1 MRNCDNWS
9 PSSAATLKP
18 ECLWGVGSESSLS
31 TSRFSLGVSMVKRLP
46 RAWSGHS
53 QCLELRAH
61 ILVEKKL
68 SVNVTTH
75 HNRAIPDSRVYLSYG
90 VTLVSPVNQKLLN
103 TKLGNR
109 TWTFCRQR
117 LISLFHGVPQDQVSL
132 QVANL
137 PLQTCYPFL

>member
-1 MRNCDNWS
+1 
-9 PSSAATLKP
+9 
-18 ECLWGVGSESSLS
+18 
-31 TSRFSLGVSMVKRLP
+31 MVKRLP

-90 VTLVSPVNQKLLN
+90 VPLESPVNQK
-103 TKLGNR
+103 TVEYK
-109 TWTFCRQR
+109 TRQQNMELPTGLSVR
-117 LISLFHGVPQDQVSL
+117 ASCKPACANMLPVPLVGGEFHFEDLTQ
-132 QVANL
+132 
-137 PLQTCYPFL
+137 